1 MCGRLSQNLTWQQI
15 YTLYTLPVATPR
27 LDPQPRYNGAPTQD
41 FALCRL
47 DESGM
52 RSMAVLRWGLVP
64 SWAKDVKIGARLIN
78 ARAET
83 VQEKPSFRS
92 AFRAR
97 RCLIP
102 ANGWFE
108 WKRTGGTGPS
118 RGTTGSRGTGGG
130 TGTGGTGG
138 VKQPYFL
145 ALEHGSPLSFAALWE
160 QWGRGGQHLETFTI
174 ITTEASAALADIHDR
189 QPAVVDPDDFTD
201 WLDPGTPPE
210 TLQEI
215 IGTPHEGPY
224 EIRPVS
230 DRVNRVANDTPDI
243 LAPLVRNT
251 LF

>member
-15 YTLYTLPVATPR
+15 YTLYTLPVSTPR

-47 DESGM
+47 DENGT

-64 SWAKDVKIGARLIN
+64 FWAKDVKIGARLIN

-83 VQEKPSFRS
+83 VHEKPAFRS

-102 ANGWFE
+102 SNGWFE
-108 WKRTGGTGPS
+108 WKRTGGG
-118 RGTTGSRGTGGG
+118 
-130 TGTGGTGG
+130 
-138 VKQPYFL
+138 KQPYFL
-145 ALEHGSPLSFAALWE
+145 ALESSAPVSFAALWE
-160 QWGRGGQHLETFTI
+160 QWGRDGQHIESFTI
-174 ITTEASAALADIHDR
+174 ITTEASPGLTDIHDR

-201 WLDPGTPPE
+201 WLDPGTPQE

-215 IGTPHEGPY
+215 IGPPYEGPY

-230 DRVNRVANDTPDI
+230 DMVNRVANDTPDI
-243 LAPLVRNT
+243 LTPQVRNT

>member
-15 YTLYTLPVATPR
+15 YTLYTLPVSTSR

-47 DESGM
+47 DENGT

-64 SWAKDVKIGARLIN
+64 FWAKDVKIGARLIN

-83 VQEKPSFRS
+83 VHEKPAFRS

-102 ANGWFE
+102 SNGWFE
-108 WKRTGGTGPS
+108 WKRTGGG
-118 RGTTGSRGTGGG
+118 
-130 TGTGGTGG
+130 
-138 VKQPYFL
+138 KQPYFL
-145 ALEHGSPLSFAALWE
+145 ALESSAPVSFAALWE
-160 QWGRGGQHLETFTI
+160 QWGRDGQHIESFTI
-174 ITTEASAALADIHDR
+174 ITTEASPGLTDIHDR

-201 WLDPGTPPE
+201 WLDPGTPQE
-210 TLQEI
+210 TLKEI
-215 IGTPHEGPY
+215 IGPPYEGPY

-230 DRVNRVANDTPDI
+230 DMVNRVANDTPDI
-243 LAPLVRNT
+243 LTPLVRNT

>member
-15 YTLYTLPVATPR
+15 YTLYTLPVSAPR
-27 LDPQPRYNGAPTQD
+27 LDPQPRFNGAPTQD

-52 RSMAVLRWGLVP
+52 RSMSALRWGLVP
-64 SWAKDVKIGARLIN
+64 FWAKDVKIGARMIN

-83 VQEKPSFRS
+83 VQEKPAFRS

-108 WKRTGGTGPS
+108 WKRTGPS
-118 RGTTGSRGTGGG
+118 GGG
-130 TGTGGTGG
+130 
-138 VKQPYFL
+138 KKPYFL
-145 ALEHGSPLSFAALWE
+145 ALEGGLALSFAALWE
-160 QWGRGGQHLETFTI
+160 QWGRDGQHLETFTI
-174 ITTEASAALADIHDR
+174 ITTEASPALSDIHAR

-201 WLDPGTPPE
+201 WLDPRTPEE
-210 TLQEI
+210 TLLETI
-215 IGTPHEGPY
+215 RTPHEGPY

-230 DRVNRVANDTPDI
+230 DLVNRVANDTPDI
-243 LAPLVRNT
+243 LKPLERQS

>member
-15 YTLYTLPVATPR
+15 YTLYTLPVSTPR
-27 LDPQPRYNGAPTQD
+27 LDPQPRYNGAPTQE

-47 DESGM
+47 DENGNRTM
-52 RSMAVLRWGLVP
+52 VALRWGLVP
-64 SWAKDVKIGARLIN
+64 FWAKDVKIGARLIN

-83 VQEKPSFRS
+83 VHEKPAFRS

-102 ANGWFE
+102 SNGWFE
-108 WKRTGGTGPS
+108 WKRTGGG
-118 RGTTGSRGTGGG
+118 
-130 TGTGGTGG
+130 
-138 VKQPYFL
+138 KQPYFL
-145 ALEHGSPLSFAALWE
+145 ALESGAPVSFAALWE
-160 QWGRGGQHLETFTI
+160 QWGRDGQHVESFTI
-174 ITTEASAALADIHDR
+174 ITTEASPGLSDIHDR

-201 WLDPGTPPE
+201 WLDPGTPPD

-215 IGTPHEGPY
+215 IGPPYEGPY

-230 DRVNRVANDTPDI
+230 DMVNRVANDTPDI
-243 LAPLVRNT
+243 LTPLVRNT

>member
-15 YTLYTLPVATPR
+15 YTLYTLPVSTPR

-47 DESGM
+47 DENGT

-64 SWAKDVKIGARLIN
+64 FWAKDVKIGARLIN

-83 VQEKPSFRS
+83 VHEKPAFRS

-102 ANGWFE
+102 SNGWFE
-108 WKRTGGTGPS
+108 WKRTGGG
-118 RGTTGSRGTGGG
+118 
-130 TGTGGTGG
+130 
-138 VKQPYFL
+138 KQPYFL
-145 ALEHGSPLSFAALWE
+145 ALESSAPVSFAALWE
-160 QWGRGGQHLETFTI
+160 QWGRDGQHIESFTI
-174 ITTEASAALADIHDR
+174 ITTEASPGLTDIHDR

-201 WLDPGTPPE
+201 WLDPGTSQE

-215 IGTPHEGPY
+215 IGPPYEGPY

-230 DRVNRVANDTPDI
+230 DMVNRVANDTPDI
-243 LAPLVRNT
+243 LTPLVRNT

>member
-15 YTLYTLPVATPR
+15 YTLYTLPDSTPR
-27 LDPQPRYNGAPTQD
+27 LDPQPRYNGAPTQE

-47 DESGM
+47 DENGT

-64 SWAKDVKIGARLIN
+64 FWAKDVKIGARLIN

-83 VQEKPSFRS
+83 VHEKPAFRS

-102 ANGWFE
+102 SNGWFE
-108 WKRTGGTGPS
+108 WKRTGGG
-118 RGTTGSRGTGGG
+118 
-130 TGTGGTGG
+130 
-138 VKQPYFL
+138 KQPYFL
-145 ALEHGSPLSFAALWE
+145 ALESGAPASFAALWE
-160 QWGRGGQHLETFTI
+160 QWGRDGQHIESFTI
-174 ITTEASAALADIHDR
+174 ITTEASPGLTDIHDR

-201 WLDPGTPPE
+201 WLDPGTPQE

-215 IGTPHEGPY
+215 IGPPYEGPY

-230 DRVNRVANDTPDI
+230 DMVNRVANDTPDI
-243 LAPLVRNT
+243 LTPLVRNT

>member
-15 YTLYTLPVATPR
+15 YTLYTLPVSAPR
-27 LDPQPRYNGAPTQD
+27 LDPQPRFNGAPTQD

-52 RSMAVLRWGLVP
+52 RSMSVLRWGLVP
-64 SWAKDVKIGARLIN
+64 FWAKDIKIGARMIN

-83 VQEKPSFRS
+83 VQEKPAFRS
-92 AFRAR
+92 AFRTR

-108 WKRTGGTGPS
+108 WKRTGP
-118 RGTTGSRGTGGG
+118 TGGG
-130 TGTGGTGG
+130 
-138 VKQPYFL
+138 KQPYFL
-145 ALEHGSPLSFAALWE
+145 ALESGSPLSFAALWE
-160 QWGRGGQHLETFTI
+160 QWGRGGEHLETFTI
-174 ITTEASAALADIHDR
+174 ITTEASSALVDIHDR
-189 QPAVVDPDDFTD
+189 QPAVVDPDDYID
-201 WLDPGTPPE
+201 WLDPGTPAE
-210 TLQEI
+210 TLLEI

-230 DRVNRVANDTPDI
+230 DQVNRVANDTPDI
-243 LAPLVRNT
+243 LKPLEKQT

>member
-15 YTLYTLPVATPR
+15 YTLYTLPVSTQR

-47 DESGM
+47 DENGT
-52 RSMAVLRWGLVP
+52 RTMAALRWGLVP
-64 SWAKDVKIGARLIN
+64 FWAKDVKIGARLIN

-83 VQEKPSFRS
+83 VHEKPAFRS

-102 ANGWFE
+102 SNGWFE
-108 WKRTGGTGPS
+108 WKRTGGG
-118 RGTTGSRGTGGG
+118 
-130 TGTGGTGG
+130 
-138 VKQPYFL
+138 KQPYFL
-145 ALEHGSPLSFAALWE
+145 ALESGAPVSFAALWE
-160 QWGRGGQHLETFTI
+160 QWGRDGQHVESFTI
-174 ITTEASAALADIHDR
+174 ITTEASPGLSDIHDR

-201 WLDPGTPPE
+201 WLDPGTPKE

-215 IGTPHEGPY
+215 IGPPYEGPY

-230 DRVNRVANDTPDI
+230 DMVNRVANDTPDI
-243 LAPLVRNT
+243 LTPLVRNT

>member
-15 YTLYTLPVATPR
+15 YTLYTLPVSTPR
-27 LDPQPRYNGAPTQD
+27 LDPQPRFNGAPTQE
-41 FALCRL
+41 FLLCRL
-47 DESGM
+47 DEGGT
-52 RSMAVLRWGLVP
+52 RSMAALRWGLVP
-64 SWAKDVKIGARLIN
+64 FWAKDVKIGARLIN

-83 VQEKPSFRS
+83 VKDKPAFRS

-108 WKRTGGTGPS
+108 WKRSGKS
-118 RGTTGSRGTGGG
+118 
-130 TGTGGTGG
+130 
-138 VKQPYFL
+138 KQPYFL
-145 ALEHGSPLSFAALWE
+145 ALESGSPLSFAALWE
-160 QWGRGGQHLETFTI
+160 QWGRDGQHLETFTI
-174 ITTEASAALADIHDR
+174 VTTEASSTISDIHHR
-189 QPAVVDPDDFTD
+189 QPAVVDPDDFSD
-201 WLDPGTPPE
+201 WLDPGTPLE

-215 IGTPHEGPY
+215 IGPSHEGPY

-243 LAPLVRNT
+243 LAPQARDT

>member
-15 YTLYTLPVATPR
+15 YTLYTLPVAAPR
-27 LDPQPRYNGAPTQD
+27 LDPQPRFNGAPTQD
-41 FALCRL
+41 FALCRQ

-52 RSMAVLRWGLVP
+52 RSMCVLRWGLVP
-64 SWAKDVKIGARLIN
+64 FWAKDIKIGARMIN

-83 VQEKPSFRS
+83 VQEKPAFRS

-108 WKRTGGTGPS
+108 WKRTGP
-118 RGTTGSRGTGGG
+118 TGGG
-130 TGTGGTGG
+130 
-138 VKQPYFL
+138 KQPYFL
-145 ALEHGSPLSFAALWE
+145 ALENGSALSFAALWE
-160 QWGRGGQHLETFTI
+160 QWGRDGRHLETFTI
-174 ITTEASAALADIHDR
+174 ITTEASPALSDIHDR
-189 QPAVVDPDDFTD
+189 QPAVVDPDDYTD
-201 WLDPGTPPE
+201 WLDPGAPAE

-215 IGTPHEGPY
+215 IGTPHEGPF

-230 DRVNRVANDTPDI
+230 DQVNRVANDTPDI
-243 LAPLVRNT
+243 LKPLEKQT

>member
-15 YTLYTLPVATPR
+15 FTLYTLPDTTPR
-27 LDPQPRYNGAPTQD
+27 LDTQPRYNGAPTQE
-41 FALCRL
+41 FALCRMN
-47 DESGM
+47 ENGT
-52 RSMAVLRWGLVP
+52 RSMAALRWGLVP
-64 SWAKDVKIGARLIN
+64 FWAKDAKIGARLIN

-83 VQEKPSFRS
+83 VHEKPAFRS

-102 ANGWFE
+102 SNGWFE
-108 WKRTGGTGPS
+108 WKRTGGG
-118 RGTTGSRGTGGG
+118 
-130 TGTGGTGG
+130 
-138 VKQPYFL
+138 KQPYFL
-145 ALEHGSPLSFAALWE
+145 ALASSEPVSFAALWE
-160 QWGRGGQHLETFTI
+160 QWGRPGQRLESFTI
-174 ITTEASAALADIHDR
+174 ITTEASRDLSDIHDR
-189 QPAVVDPDDFTD
+189 QPAVIDADDFAD

-210 TLQEI
+210 TLKEI
-215 IGTPHEGPY
+215 IGPPNEGPY

>member
-15 YTLYTLPVATPR
+15 YTLYTLPDTTPR
-27 LDPQPRYNGAPTQD
+27 LDPQPRFNGAPTQD
-41 FALCRL
+41 FALCRQ

-52 RSMAVLRWGLVP
+52 RSLAVLRWGLVP
-64 SWAKDVKIGARLIN
+64 FWAKDLKVGARMIN

-83 VQEKPSFRS
+83 VREKPAFRS

-108 WKRTGGTGPS
+108 WKRTGA
-118 RGTTGSRGTGGG
+118 TGGG
-130 TGTGGTGG
+130 
-138 VKQPYFL
+138 KQPYFL
-145 ALEHGSPLSFAALWE
+145 ALEGGSPVTFAALWE
-160 QWGRGGQHLETFTI
+160 QWGRGGEHLETFTI
-174 ITTEASAALADIHDR
+174 ITTEASPDLSDIHDR
-189 QPAVVDPDDFTD
+189 QPAVVDPDDFTE
-201 WLDPGTPPE
+201 WLDPGTPVE

-215 IGTPHEGPY
+215 ITTPHEGPY

-243 LAPLVRNT
+243 LAPLVKQT

>member
-108 WKRTGGTGPS
+108 WKRTGGTG
-118 RGTTGSRGTGGG
+118 
-130 TGTGGTGG
+130 G

-174 ITTEASAALADIHDR
+174 ITTEASAALADVHDR

-210 TLQEI
+210 TLKEI

>member
-15 YTLYTLPVATPR
+15 YTLYTLPDSTPR
-27 LDPQPRYNGAPTQD
+27 LDPQPRYNGAPTQE

-47 DESGM
+47 DENGT

-64 SWAKDVKIGARLIN
+64 FWAKDVKIGARLIN

-83 VQEKPSFRS
+83 VHEKPAFRS

-102 ANGWFE
+102 SNGWFE
-108 WKRTGGTGPS
+108 WKRTGGG
-118 RGTTGSRGTGGG
+118 
-130 TGTGGTGG
+130 
-138 VKQPYFL
+138 KQPYFL
-145 ALEHGSPLSFAALWE
+145 ALASGAPVSFAALWE
-160 QWGRGGQHLETFTI
+160 QWGRDGQHIESFTI
-174 ITTEASAALADIHDR
+174 ITTEASPGLTDIHDR

-201 WLDPGTPPE
+201 WFDPGTPQE
-210 TLQEI
+210 TLKEI
-215 IGTPHEGPY
+215 IGPPYEGPY

-230 DRVNRVANDTPDI
+230 DMVNRVANDTPDI
-243 LAPLVRNT
+243 LTPLVRNT

>member
-15 YTLYTLPVATPR
+15 YTLYTLPDTTPR
-27 LDPQPRYNGAPTQD
+27 LEPQPRFNGAPTQE

-52 RSMAVLRWGLVP
+52 RSMALLRWGLVP
-64 SWAKDVKIGARLIN
+64 FWAKDVKIGARLIN
-78 ARAET
+78 ARADT
-83 VQEKPSFRS
+83 VREKPAFRS

-108 WKRTGGTGPS
+108 WKRTRP
-118 RGTTGSRGTGGG
+118 TGGG
-130 TGTGGTGG
+130 
-138 VKQPYFL
+138 KQPCFL
-145 ALEHGSPLSFAALWE
+145 ALESGSAISFAALWE
-160 QWGRGGQHLETFTI
+160 QWDRGGQHLETFAI
-174 ITTEASAALADIHDR
+174 ITTEASPALLDIHDR

-201 WLDPGTPPE
+201 WLDPGTPVE

-215 IGTPHEGPY
+215 IRTPHEGPY

-243 LAPLVRNT
+243 LTPLVKNT